1 MLANGTQLHSIP
13 ESLIQARDQLVTPRF
28 SIRVADI
35 FSAES

>member
-1 MLANGTQLHSIP
+1 MLANGTTAPFNS
-13 ESLIQARDQLVTPRF
+13 ESLIQARDQLLTPRF